1 MPDFEVNFDVETPKI
16 EAEFDLAPLTV
27 DAEFTIEAGAASS
40 VLGSEL
46 IDAIVDPSGNTV
58 TIKSKTYVHEQ
69 EEASDTWVINHNLGK
84 RPSVTVV
91 DTAEEEQIPDRKVYD
106 NDNTVT
112 LYFLAGFKGKAF
124 LN

>member
-1 MPDFEVNFDVETPKI
+1 MPDFEVNFDVETPHI
-16 EAEFDLAPLTV
+16 EAEFDLALLTV
-27 DAEFTIEAGAASS
+27 DAEFTIEASGIEAIH
-40 VLGSEL
+40 GSEL
-46 IDAIVDPSGNTV
+46 IDVIKENGV

-69 EEASDTWVINHNLGK
+69 EVASNTWVINHNLGK

-91 DTAEEEQIPDRKVYD
+91 DTADEEQIPDRKVYD